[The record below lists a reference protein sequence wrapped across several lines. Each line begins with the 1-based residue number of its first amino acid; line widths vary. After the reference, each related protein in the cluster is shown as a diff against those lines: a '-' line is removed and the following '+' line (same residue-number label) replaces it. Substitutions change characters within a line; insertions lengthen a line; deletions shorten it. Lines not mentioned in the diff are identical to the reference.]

1 MKEYDFSQIQ
11 DILNEM
17 VSKEAVSGVNCL
29 IFKDENKFYYQS
41 GYADIENQ
49 IVMKRDTI
57 FRLYSMSKPMT
68 AAAVMLLV
76 QDGKLDIASP
86 VSDYIPSFLN
96 PVFCE
101 GEHQKLANREVSIKD
116 LLNMTAGC
124 SYDGN
129 ENLTQKLTGELI
141 EEIKAKM
148 ESENALNTQT
158 IAERLGKI
166 PLAFEPGTEFLY
178 GMSADILGA
187 IIENVS
193 GKKFSE
199 FLKERIWEPLGM
211 ENTGFYVPDSKQGR
225 LAKVYKKEQ
234 DGLHLYEEPNLGVSN
249 KMNIPPV
256 FESGGA
262 GLVSTVDDWSK
273 FCEML
278 LNQGSY
284 HDIRIF
290 SPGIVR
296 FLTESV
302 VTEKQRSG
310 LKNWDYLQGYSYGNL
325 MRVLT
330 NPEQAVTLGQKGEY
344 GWDGW
349 LGAYMTIDPVDNMY
363 IIVMMQLVD
372 AGTTTYTRRI
382 RNVVFSKIL

>member
-1 MKEYDFSQIQ
+1 MLKYDFIQVQ

-29 IFKDENKFYYQS
+29 ICKDENKFYYQA

-49 IVMKRDTI
+49 ITMKRDTI

-86 VSDYIPSFLN
+86 VSDYIPSFST
-96 PVFCE
+96 PFISACE
-101 GEHQKLANREVSIKD
+101 NIRPASREVSIRD
-116 LLNMTAGC
+116 LLNMTSGC

-129 ENLTQKLTGELI
+129 ETLTQKLTGELI
-141 EEIKAKM
+141 EEIKINM
-148 ESENALNTQT
+148 EGNNALSTQT
-158 IAERLGKI
+158 IAERIGEI
-166 PLAFEPGTEFLY
+166 PLAFEPGSEFLY

-187 IIENVS
+187 IIEIVS

-211 ENTGFYVPDSKQGR
+211 ENTGFFVPDSKQSR

-234 DGLHLYEEPNLGVSN
+234 DGLHLYEDPHLGISN
-249 KMNIPPV
+249 KMNTPPV

-262 GLVSTVDDWSK
+262 GIVSTIDDWSK

-278 LNQGSY
+278 LNQGSLN
-284 HDIRIF
+284 DVTIF
-290 SPGIVR
+290 KPGIVR

-302 VTEKQRSG
+302 ITEEQRSG

-363 IIVMMQLVD
+363 MIVMMQLTD

-382 RNVVFSKIL
+382 RNVVFSEIL